1 MADSLKRYR
10 EKRDFSITPEPVAR
24 GEKIKGRLAFVIQKH
39 WARRLHYDFRIE
51 LNGTMKSWAVPKGP
65 SFDPH
70 IKRMAMH
77 VEDHPIS
84 YNSFEG
90 DIPARQYGAGKV
102 MIWDKG
108 TWEPI
113 GNAAKGYAA
122 GHLKFHLYG
131 HKLVGT
137 WALVRMNKRE
147 GRQDP
152 WLLIKEKDEYAQAD
166 SAFSVVDERPDSVAA
181 LDPPPVP
188 EQTAVASGEA
198 TRQVA
203 KKSALPEKFSPQ
215 LATLVEHP
223 PTEAGEWLYEL
234 KFDGY
239 RILTR
244 VEGRSVQ
251 LWTRNGNCWT
261 AQLPV
266 LEKSLQDMKLPDGWY
281 DGEIVVLGAD
291 GLPDFQLL
299 QQAFDGRHTNDIV
312 YYLFDVAYCGGYDI
326 RDAPLIER
334 RKLLKSL
341 FDGAGDKLS
350 GNIRFSDSF
359 DVDPHDI
366 LASACRLGL
375 EGMIGKRIDSSYT
388 QRRSPDWVKL
398 KCGQRQEFVI
408 VGHTDPQGS
417 RAGFGSLLLAV
428 HDKDGRLRYAG
439 NVGSGFD
446 DSGLG
451 ALSKKLHALHIKEAP
466 LEGPTGKHRKVHWVK
481 PTLVAEI
488 SFSNWTAGG
497 HVRHAVFRG
506 LRTDKK
512 PEEIVREKP
521 TLLTEDE
528 PHEKLHEGHSGHDSL
543 VSEGED
549 GGART
554 ASPSPL
560 SSQSTLS
567 SFRITHPD
575 RIVDK
580 ERGTSKIEVLRYYAL
595 VAPLMMEHLKGRPVS
610 LVRAPT
616 GVGGELFFQKHL
628 EQRAME
634 GIRALPQA
642 IDPDHPPYLEVAEP
656 LGLLSAAQMN
666 VLEFHTWNG
675 TRTSPT
681 KPDRFIFDLDP
692 GSNVSWAA
700 VQEAATLVRGFLQE
714 LGLQSLLKT
723 SGGKGLHILVPLRRQ
738 HGWDTVKDF
747 SHAIATHLAQTLPER
762 FSAKSGSRNRVGR
775 IFLDYIRNGFG
786 ATTACA
792 WSLRARPGMGVSVP
806 VSWDELERLQSG
818 SQWNISNIHTRLDRG
833 NAPWSNNSF
842 INQSLTSAMRALG
855 FRPQES

>member
-65 SFDPH
+65 SFDPQ

-84 YNSFEG
+84 YNTFEG
-90 DIPARQYGAGKV
+90 DIPTGQYGAGKV
-102 MIWDKG
+102 IIWDKG
-108 TWEPI
+108 MWEPI
-113 GNAAKGYAA
+113 GNAAKGYAD

-131 HKLVGT
+131 HKLAGT
-137 WALVRMNKRE
+137 WALVRMNKHE
-147 GRQDP
+147 GHQDP

-166 SAFSVVDERPDSVAA
+166 AAFSVVDERPHSVAA
-181 LDPPPVP
+181 LDLPPLP
-188 EQTAVASGEA
+188 EQTAVARGEA

-203 KKSALPEKFSPQ
+203 KKSALPGKFSPQ
-215 LATLVEHP
+215 LATLVEQP
-223 PTEAGEWLYEL
+223 PLETGEWLYEL

-239 RILTR
+239 RLLTR
-244 VEGRSVQ
+244 VKGRSVQ
-251 LWTRNGNCWT
+251 LWTRNGNDWT
-261 AQLPV
+261 AQLSA
-266 LEKSLQDMKLPDGWY
+266 LAKSLQEMKLPDGWY
-281 DGEIVVLGAD
+281 DGEIVVLGED
-291 GLPDFQLL
+291 SLPNFQLL
-299 QQAFDGRHTNDIV
+299 QQAFEGRHTNDIV

-341 FDGAGDKLS
+341 FHGAGDKLS

-388 QRRSPDWVKL
+388 QRRSPDWIKL

-451 ALSKKLHALHIKEAP
+451 TLSKKLHALHIKEAP

-506 LRTDKK
+506 LRTDKN
-512 PEEIVREKP
+512 PEAIVREKP
-521 TLLTEDE
+521 ASLTEDE
-528 PHEKLHEGHSGHDSL
+528 PHEKLHEGHPGHNDPL
-543 VSEGED
+543 SEDD
-549 GGART
+549 GNGTRT
-554 ASPSPL
+554 ASPSLSPQSSL
-560 SSQSTLS
+560 SSL
-567 SFRITHPD
+567 RVTHPD

-580 ERGTSKIEVLRYYAL
+580 EGGTSKIEVLRYYAL

-628 EQRAME
+628 EQRTME
-634 GIRALPQA
+634 GIRPLPQA
-642 IDPDHPPYLEVAEP
+642 IDPDHPPYLEVAVP

-675 TRTSPT
+675 TRMSPT

-700 VQEAATLVRGFLQE
+700 VQEAAILVRGFLQE

-738 HGWDTVKDF
+738 HGWDTVKHF
-747 SHAIATHLAQTLPER
+747 SHAIVTHLAQTLPER

-818 SQWNISNIHTRLDRG
+818 SQWNVSNIHTRLDRG
-833 NAPWSNNSF
+833 NAPWSDKSF
-842 INQSLTSAMRALG
+842 MNQSLTSAMRALG
-855 FRPQES
+855 FRHQES

>member
-1 MADSLKRYR
+1 MAGSLKRYR
-10 EKRDFSITPEPVAR
+10 EKRDFSVTPEPSSR
-24 GEKIKGRLAFVIQKH
+24 GEKIKGRLAFVVQKH

-84 YNSFEG
+84 YNTFEG
-90 DIPARQYGAGKV
+90 EIPARQYGAGKV
-102 MIWDKG
+102 IIWDKG

-131 HKLVGT
+131 HKLAGT

-152 WLLIKEKDEYAQAD
+152 WLLIKEKDDYARAD
-166 SAFSVVDERPDSVAA
+166 AEFSVVDERPDSVAA
-181 LDPPPVP
+181 FDPPSLPDKSG
-188 EQTAVASGEA
+188 TASKEA
-198 TRQVA
+198 ALQVA
-203 KKSALPEKFSPQ
+203 TKSALPEKFTPQ
-215 LATLVEHP
+215 LATLVEQP
-223 PTEAGEWLYEL
+223 PADAGEWSYEL

-239 RILTR
+239 RLLAR

-251 LWTRNGNCWT
+251 LWTRNGNDWT
-261 AQLPV
+261 AQLSALATSV
-266 LEKSLQDMKLPDGWY
+266 QDMKLPDGWY
-281 DGEIVVLGAD
+281 DGEIVVLGED
-291 GLPDFQLL
+291 GLPSFQLL

-341 FDGAGDKLS
+341 FDGAADKLT

-359 DVDPHDI
+359 DVDPQDI

-375 EGMIGKRIDSSYT
+375 EGMIGKRVDSPYT
-388 QRRSPDWVKL
+388 QRRSPDWIKL

-417 RAGFGSLLLAV
+417 RTGFGSLLLAV

-446 DSGLG
+446 DSGL
-451 ALSKKLHALHIKEAP
+451 ATLSSKLRALHIEEAP

-481 PTLVAEI
+481 PKLVAEI

-512 PEEIVREKP
+512 PEAIVREKP
-521 TLLTEDE
+521 ALLAEDE
-528 PHEKLHEGHSGHDSL
+528 PHETHRGPAGPAPGAEGGDTRAARGMAPTSRPSL
-543 VSEGED
+543 
-549 GGART
+549 
-554 ASPSPL
+554 L
-560 SSQSTLS
+560 SSL
-567 SFRITHPD
+567 RVTHPD
-575 RIVDK
+575 RLVDK
-580 ERGTSKIEVLRYYAL
+580 EHGTSKIEVLRYYAL

-634 GIRALPQA
+634 GIRSLPQA
-642 IDPDHPPYLEVAEP
+642 IDPDHPPYIEVAAP

-666 VLEFHTWNG
+666 VLEFHAWNG
-675 TRTSPT
+675 TRTSPA

-700 VQEAATLVRGFLQE
+700 MQEAAMLVRGFLQE
-714 LGLQSLLKT
+714 IGLQSLLKT

-747 SHAIATHLAQTLPER
+747 SHAIVTHLAQTLPER

-818 SQWNISNIHTRLDRG
+818 SQWNISNIHARLDRG
-833 NAPWSNNSF
+833 NAPWSDHSF
-842 INQSLTSAMRALG
+842 MNQSVTPAMRALG
-855 FRPQES
+855 FRPQEN